1 MAETTNPDSGVEQ
14 AAPTETS
21 IESSLQQ
28 AFGAT
33 PTEKKAPETPTE
45 ESAPELTD
53 EVTPDDI
60 PDEVEAT
67 PQEPGTDAFEIVH
80 NGTQHKLTRE
90 DTIRYAQQGFDY
102 TQKTQALAEKAKFVD
117 ASLQRVAELE
127 QLAPYVAQDLA
138 QVRAIEAQ
146 LKPYQNV
153 DWVALASDPNTVLD
167 YPKYRAQYD
176 QLLQSYQSAQYQLQ
190 TKAVAL
196 QQGREQ
202 LTAQKLQQEF
212 PKLIE
217 RIPQWKDPAKY
228 EAGARELKSYLLSQ
242 GADASRVDS
251 MSDSLEAQIAWK
263 AMQYDKLVQ
272 AKTEKVKQ
280 LRTAPAVV
288 KPGAAAA
295 QSQTGKQSFAKA
307 LQEVRAQGR
316 KGNHRAQEDLAT
328 QMFERAFKK

>member
-33 PTEKKAPETPTE
+33 PTEKKAPETPE
-45 ESAPELTD
+45 VPQESAPELTD

-60 PDEVEAT
+60 PDDVEAT

-138 QVRAIEAQ
+138 QVKAIEAQ
-146 LKPYQNV
+146 LSQFQKV
-153 DWVALASDPNTVLD
+153 DWVALATNDPLE
-167 YPKYRAQYD
+167 YPKWRAQYD
-176 QLLQSYQSAQYQLQ
+176 QLMTAYQSASNQLQ